1 MNQSIR
7 TRRAVHPLVGCL
19 LFLLICPL
27 VMVSVVVAVALF
39 SPSLLTGVGLQVVGF
54 RPQGNTAE
62 AFVGYSESVPTL
74 APLQGAIIAQSNTLN
89 ADAFGSQPL
98 NHPAVKVEVG
108 TTENGQAGA
117 VITINET
124 DLPALCQQY
133 TPACSAEGLTLNG
146 FIIRNGQFD
155 LRLSGVIAR
164 FEVAS
169 EVSGLAQPL
178 GVVLRVNPTSQR
190 FEALGL
196 DVNGQLFG
204 TPNNELGEFIHS
216 IESQL
221 NQIVDSATLSTDGGS
236 YSVHQIDL
244 SDGLMRI
251 SLR

>member
-1 MNQSIR
+1 MNRSIR

-27 VMVSVVVAVALF
+27 VMVSVVVAIALF

-62 AFVGYSESVPTL
+62 AFIGYPESVPTI
-74 APLQGAIIAQSNTLN
+74 APLQSAVIAQSITLN

-98 NHPAVKVEVG
+98 DYTTVKVEVG
-108 TTENGQAGA
+108 MTENGQSGA
-117 VITINET
+117 VVTLSEA

-133 TPACSAEGLTLNG
+133 TPACSAEGLALNG

-164 FEVAS
+164 FDVAS

-204 TPNNELGEFIHS
+204 TPDNEIGEFVRS
-216 IESQL
+216 VESQL
-221 NQIVDSATLSTDGGS
+221 NQIVDSATLSADGGN
-236 YSVHQIDL
+236 YTINQIDL